1 VEARGDVAG
10 READDRVDVPG
21 IVAASSAVA
30 LAPNK
35 PRRCAAIAGSCS
47 GADMIRCDCLLWMEM
62 RSAADFGAGFRLGF
76 VRHDDEADD
85 AADSAIPCVADP

>member
-47 GADMIRCDCLLWMEM
+47 GADMIMEM